1 MFLVK
6 KGPIDKFY
14 EGGYENENVQ
24 VPENNN
30 SSDRESDREFQIFLL
45 VKILVM
51 INLFRSSQQELFC
64 ENKCSAKTFS
74 RI

>member
-14 EGGYENENVQ
+14 EGGYEEENVQ

-45 VKILVM
+45 VM
-51 INLFRSSQQELFC
+51 INLFRSSQQEVFC
-64 ENKCSAKTFS
+64 ENKCSVKTFS

>member
-6 KGPIDKFY
+6 KGPSDKFY
-14 EGGYENENVQ
+14 GGGYEEENVQ

-51 INLFRSSQQELFC
+51 INLFRSSQQEVFC
-64 ENKCSAKTFS
+64 ENKCSVKTFS

>member
-6 KGPIDKFY
+6 EGPIDKFY
-14 EGGYENENVQ
+14 EGGYEEENVQ

-51 INLFRSSQQELFC
+51 INLFRSSQQEVFC
-64 ENKCSAKTFS
+64 ENKCFVKTFS

>member
-1 MFLVK
+1 MVK

-14 EGGYENENVQ
+14 EGGYEKENVQ

-45 VKILVM
+45 MKILVM